1 MEMTWRSSWLLNKF
15 SFTVPYEM
23 YGEQFWEYPH
33 WCGAVKSQ
41 KVIFDASSTPWVADL
56 NGECSNLHYMHVELT
71 SMHLIIYS
79 YGWNSYLV
87 RHLSHFIHQV
97 ESSLADVV
105 TIFGFLGYMAIAL
118 LKGKS

>member
-1 MEMTWRSSWLLNKF
+1 
-15 SFTVPYEM
+15 M

-56 NGECSNLHYMHVELT
+56 NTCKWHLEGECSDLHYMHVELT
-71 SMHLIIYS
+71 SMHLI

-105 TIFGFLGYMAIAL
+105 TIFGFLGSMAIAL